1 MSLLRAEDVAALMA
15 RRLPPAG
22 PPAGDD
28 GILPAAVLVPLL
40 PVAGEAALLFTR
52 RTRTL
57 PDHKGQVSFPGGVRE
72 AGDSDLLATA
82 LRESAE
88 EVGVD
93 PARVRP
99 LGALAPVVTWMEKYR
114 VQPFLSLWPPGPYA
128 PASPGEVARV
138 FTVPLAAL
146 LPPAAL
152 RQAAVEFEGR
162 RIETPAF
169 LAEGEVIW
177 GTTRRI
183 TQDLLARLRSGLA
196 EAGLWP

>member
-1 MSLLRAEDVAALMA
+1 MTPLDAGDVADLMV
-15 RRLPPAG
+15 RRLPPCG

-40 PVAGEAALLFTR
+40 SVVGVASLLFTR

-57 PDHKGQVSFPGGVRE
+57 PDHKGQVSFPGGTRE
-72 AGDSDLLATA
+72 AGDRDLLATA
-82 LRESAE
+82 LRESVE

-93 PARVRP
+93 PTRVRP

-114 VQPFLSLWPPGPYA
+114 VQPFLSLWPEGSYA
-128 PASPGEVARV
+128 PASPDEVARV

-146 LPPAAL
+146 LPPEAL
-152 RQAAVEFEGR
+152 RPAAVTFGGR
-162 RIETPAF
+162 RLETPAF
-169 LAEGEVIW
+169 VAEGEVIW

-183 TQDLLARLRSGLA
+183 TQDLLSRLRPVLA
-196 EAGLWP
+196 GAGLWP